1 MARSN
6 SENNRRRIRLDV
18 SEVAAGGGMVTPWL
32 RHGAAAHNASSLAT
46 RGVTQ
51 FNPTWQFA
59 LSATNTAVQL
69 IRARSAGARALG
81 LG

>member
-6 SENNRRRIRLDV
+6 SENKPAADPARCFGGG
-18 SEVAAGGGMVTPWL
+18 AGGGMVTPWL
-32 RHGAAAHNASSLAT
+32 RHGAVAHNASSLAT

-51 FNPTWQFA
+51 FHPTWQLA
-59 LSATNTAVQL
+59 LTTTKAAVQL
-69 IRARSAGARALG
+69 IRATSAGANALG

>member
-6 SENNRRRIRLDV
+6 SENKPPRIRLDV

-32 RHGAAAHNASSLAT
+32 RHGAVAHNASSLAT

-51 FNPTWQFA
+51 FHPTWQLA
-59 LSATNTAVQL
+59 LTTTKAAVKL
-69 IRARSAGARALG
+69 IRATSAGAHALG